1 MNLAD
6 ELEGAFVGVQPGL
19 DAKELTLTIAIEPG
33 LSSTISSVAALVERV
48 VSNLA
53 RNVVAHATPGSA
65 VTCALR
71 ADGAER
77 VSITVSNDCA
87 PLPPEAS
94 ERAFEAFWR
103 ADTARTGDGEHV
115 GLGLA
120 LVAKA
125 TEALGGTSSIA
136 VEAAGEASACFSV
149 TVTLP
154 RAAANS

>member
-1 MNLAD
+1 MRPAG
-6 ELEGAFVGVQPGL
+6 GAL
-19 DAKELTLTIAIEPG
+19 HK
-33 LSSTISSVAALVERV
+33 AALD
-48 VSNLA
+48 
-53 RNVVAHATPGSA
+53 GG
-65 VTCALR
+65 

-125 TEALGGTSSIA
+125 TEALGGTSSIE
-136 VEAAGEASACFSV
+136 VEAAEEGGARFSV

-154 RAAANS
+154 RVACS